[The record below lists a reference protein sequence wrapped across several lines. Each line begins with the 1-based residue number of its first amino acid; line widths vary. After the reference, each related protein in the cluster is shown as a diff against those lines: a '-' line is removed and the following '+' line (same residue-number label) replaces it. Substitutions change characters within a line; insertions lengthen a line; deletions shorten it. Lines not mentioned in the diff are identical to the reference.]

1 MNEQLLTIALLI
13 IVVCNLGALLLYFAL
28 ANMLRTILCVHDTMQ
43 ECQQALGLVLV
54 RLSEAADRQRGMKQA
69 LLEDGKLTRKR
80 IAQVKTRLADE
91 ERVNQKELA
100 RKRYDRKK
108 EDI

>member
-28 ANMLRTILCVHDTMQ
+28 ANMLRTILCVHDTMH
-43 ECQQALGLVLV
+43 ECQQTLGLVLV

-69 LLEDGKLTRKR
+69 LLEDGKLTRER

-91 ERVNQKELA
+91 ERDDQREKRHA
-100 RKRYDRKK
+100 RSQRQR
-108 EDI
+108 